1 MHLFALALLRR
12 RNPKPLSVAIAW
24 VFASLIIPNM
34 LKSLPIPKGY
44 RLHLAGGKYR
54 NTKGAALVLNLRL
67 QGNEVRVLRRVTISA
82 TVPAYC
88 NEFALGVSAILYV
101 QAGRL
106 SVEVIEGFSP
116 ALVGAVP
123 VLEVFDVAI
132 AGFPILEGQAID
144 ATVWVTSAG
153 TMLLDV

>member
-34 LKSLPIPKGY
+34 LKSLPIPKAD
-44 RLHLAGGKYR
+44 RIHLPCIEYCNAKC
-54 NTKGAALVLNLRL
+54 AALVLNLRL
-67 QGNEVRVLRRVTISA
+67 QGNEVRVLCRVAVSS
-82 TVPAYC
+82 TVSTYC
-88 NEFALGVSAILYV
+88 NKLTLRVPTILYM

-116 ALVGAVP
+116 TLVGAVP
-123 VLEVFDVAI
+123 VSEVFNVTI
-132 AGFPILEGQAID
+132 AGFPILER
-144 ATVWVTSAG
+144 
-153 TMLLDV
+153 